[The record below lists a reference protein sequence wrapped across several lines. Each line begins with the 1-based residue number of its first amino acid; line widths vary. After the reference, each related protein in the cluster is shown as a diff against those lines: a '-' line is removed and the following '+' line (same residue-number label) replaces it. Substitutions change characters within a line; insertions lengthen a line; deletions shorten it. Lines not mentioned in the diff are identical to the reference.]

1 MNYIIE
7 DDIDFFK
14 ELNTICQELSNNT
27 NTNTDTDNNNQNTDN
42 LCLIGNNKL
51 ETNYIT
57 LGCCHKF
64 NYLSLFKELCNQKKI
79 NRLETYRVR
88 ENEIKCP
95 YCRTITENILPNFI
109 TYNLPL
115 VFGVNYPEKYALEI
129 HLCSYKFKTGK
140 VKNTCCNKSAFES
153 ELGIL
158 CNKHYKMTTNKNNNK
173 NVIIKDVSTNK
184 VIDFA
189 NIHKYCI
196 PELKDFLKAH
206 RLQISGNKSKLI
218 ERLVEYYQKM

>member
-14 ELNTICQELSNNT
+14 ELNTICGECST
-27 NTNTDTDNNNQNTDN
+27 NQNTDN
-42 LCLIGNNKL
+42 VCLIDNTKL
-51 ETNYIT
+51 EINYVT
-57 LGCCHKF
+57 LSCCHKF

-95 YCRTITENILPNFI
+95 YCRTITDNILPNFI
-109 TYNLPL
+109 SYNLPL
-115 VFGVNYPEKYALEI
+115 LFGVNYPEKYALEI
-129 HLCSYKFKTGK
+129 HQCSYKYTTGK

-153 ELGIL
+153 DLGIL
-158 CNKHYKMTTNKNNNK
+158 CNKHYKMTTTKNNNK
-173 NVIIKDVSTNK
+173 NVIIKDVSTNN

>member
-14 ELNTICQELSNNT
+14 ELNTICDELSL
-27 NTNTDTDNNNQNTDN
+27 NQNTDN
-42 LCLIGNNKL
+42 VCLIDNTKL
-51 ETNYIT
+51 EINYIT
-57 LGCCHKF
+57 LSCCHKF

-129 HLCSYKFKTGK
+129 HPCSYKFKTGK
-140 VKNTCCNKSAFES
+140 IKNTCCNKSAFES
-153 ELGIL
+153 DFGIL
-158 CNKHYKMTTNKNNNK
+158 CNKHYKIATNKNKNNKNNNNNENE
-173 NVIIKDVSTNK
+173 NVIMKDVSTNP
-184 VIDFA
+184 VIDFT
-189 NIHKYCI
+189 NINKYCI
-196 PELKDFLKAH
+196 RELKEFLKAH
-206 RLQISGNKSKLI
+206 RLKISGNKSLLI
-218 ERLVEYYQKM
+218 ERLIEYFQKM